1 MSILGKKIK
10 LQGITQKGKN
20 RIREHG
26 NDWWV
31 LAITNSILFSP
42 NQSGP
47 WLFVSPIGCN
57 QNSKSARWIKYHND
71 LDFKVVIV
79 D

>member
-26 NDWWV
+26 NDWWII
-31 LAITNSILFSP
+31 AETDSILFSP
-42 NQSGP
+42 NLKGP
-47 WLFVSPIGCN
+47 WLFIAPIN
-57 QNSKSARWIKYHND
+57 QTQDSKASRWVKADQD
-71 LDFKVVIV
+71 LDFKVVMV